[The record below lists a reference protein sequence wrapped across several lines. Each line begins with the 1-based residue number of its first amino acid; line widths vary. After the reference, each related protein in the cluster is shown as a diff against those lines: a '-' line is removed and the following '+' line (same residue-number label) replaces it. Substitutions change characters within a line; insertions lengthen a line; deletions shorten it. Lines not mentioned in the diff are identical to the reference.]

1 MFQHPTRSLFAAL
14 LIGALAACK
23 SGGGEPEPDQPTVPP
38 QPEPVSGYHFDIEA
52 PAVVRTVD
60 RRLAGANYLHT
71 RDLVHGT
78 FGPRA
83 EAMGVSYLRWPGG
96 AIAEDELP
104 YHQTY
109 FENGSSRD
117 WQGFNHDAD
126 WSLRNISEYAVSK
139 DMEVMVVLPTKKYV
153 TQPGVI
159 DEQTI
164 RNEIG
169 PFVRELTRGRFGPI
183 PDLLEIGNEFYWG
196 NDKLEAE
203 DYAQVARIIIEEV
216 RANQAQHID
225 VALQAGRLGQ
235 GMIGRVASAFSSAE
249 KTQFDFI
256 ADHIYTRNF
265 DWTLFDQRFDMYQ
278 NNWGDKPV
286 LISEWN
292 VKSTKDGDPS
302 IYAWGI
308 EQAAPMVRV
317 WDSMVKNNTRAATF
331 WAVQQNTMTA
341 AYPNEADDPQT
352 EMYVAGRT
360 FKWLSDTVGMTRQD
374 VIQRGQDGM
383 GAFAYKS
390 GNQILAFVAGL
401 DAGQQ
406 QVTLDFPGQ
415 TVTSARGT
423 RMSGL
428 RDVRKQVPAL
438 NTMSPAVNGSRVQ
451 ITVNNQSDQE
461 LIRLDIQLS
470 Q

>member
-203 DYAQVARIIIEEV
+203 DY
-216 RANQAQHID
+216 
-225 VALQAGRLGQ
+225 
-235 GMIGRVASAFSSAE
+235 
-249 KTQFDFI
+249 
-256 ADHIYTRNF
+256 
-265 DWTLFDQRFDMYQ
+265 
-278 NNWGDKPV
+278 
-286 LISEWN
+286 
-292 VKSTKDGDPS
+292 ST
-302 IYAWGI
+302 
-308 EQAAPMVRV
+308 
-317 WDSMVKNNTRAATF
+317 
-331 WAVQQNTMTA
+331 
-341 AYPNEADDPQT
+341 
-352 EMYVAGRT
+352 
-360 FKWLSDTVGMTRQD
+360 
-374 VIQRGQDGM
+374 
-383 GAFAYKS
+383 
-390 GNQILAFVAGL
+390 
-401 DAGQQ
+401 
-406 QVTLDFPGQ
+406 
-415 TVTSARGT
+415 
-423 RMSGL
+423 
-428 RDVRKQVPAL
+428 
-438 NTMSPAVNGSRVQ
+438 
-451 ITVNNQSDQE
+451 
-461 LIRLDIQLS
+461 
-470 Q
+470 